1 MEEGDEMLI
10 TLFFILAGSLFYTI
24 LCPPRQEKETMVRN
38 QKLDIKGNDFPLT
51 KGAKQH
57 V

>member
-24 LCPPRQEKETMVRN
+24 LCPPRQEKETMLRN
-38 QKLDIKGNDFPLT
+38 QKLDIKGNDSPLT